1 LSVIEL
7 FPTRPAKYI
16 EATATT
22 RRHLRHYEV
31 VAVFHDGSRELLWSG
46 PWRDEANAQV
56 RRAMERF
63 NTDKTRVVREDDGGD
78 Q

>member
-1 LSVIEL
+1 MSVVEL
-7 FPTRPAKYI
+7 FPTRPAKFI

-22 RRHLRHYEV
+22 RRHMRHYIV
-31 VAVFHDGSRELLWSG
+31 VAVFHDDSRELIWSG

-63 NTDKTRVVREDDGGD
+63 NTNETRVIREDGGD